1 MRYLLGLFVVSFGL
15 GAAYFLIEQLNIE
28 ERAVLLGVV
37 VGVAVAGPLALLIAL
52 ALRRAAASPAVRVPR
67 DDIVQTVPL
76 VVNVTA
82 PAAPPEPAR
91 LLPADMYQPVQVQT
105 LTGELSRA
113 GSAAELSSEPH
124 SPFRIVE
131 W

>member
-1 MRYLLGLFVVSFGL
+1 MQYLMRYLVGLFMIGL
-15 GAAYFLIEQLNIE
+15 GVGAAYFLIEPLSIE

-52 ALRRAAASPAVRVPR
+52 ALRRAARPAVTRMPG
-67 DDIVQTVPL
+67 DDIVRTMPL

-82 PAAPPEPAR
+82 PAPPPEPAR

-105 LTGELSRA
+105 LTA
-113 GSAAELSSEPH
+113 GNARELSSEPN

>member
-1 MRYLLGLFVVSFGL
+1 MRYLIGLFVVAFGL
-15 GAAYFLIEQLNIE
+15 GAAYFLIERLSLE
-28 ERAVLLGVV
+28 EQAVLLGVI
-37 VGVAVAGPLALLIAL
+37 VGVALAGPLALLIAL

-67 DDIVQTVPL
+67 DDVVQTVPL

-91 LLPADMYQPVQVQT
+91 LLPADMYRPVQVQT
-105 LTGELSRA
+105 LAA

>member
-1 MRYLLGLFVVSFGL
+1 
-15 GAAYFLIEQLNIE
+15 
-28 ERAVLLGVV
+28 
-37 VGVAVAGPLALLIAL
+37 
-52 ALRRAAASPAVRVPR
+52 VPG
-67 DDIVQTVPL
+67 DDIVRTMPL

-105 LTGELSRA
+105 LSA
-113 GSAAELSSEPH
+113 GNAMELSSEPN

>member
-1 MRYLLGLFVVSFGL
+1 MRYLMGLFAVGFGL
-15 GAAYFLIEQLNIE
+15 GAAYFLIERLSLE
-28 ERAVLLGVV
+28 EQAVFLGVI

-52 ALRRAAASPAVRVPR
+52 ALRRAAPVQRLPR
-67 DDIVQTVPL
+67 DEFVQPVPL

-82 PAAPPEPAR
+82 PAPPPEPAR
-91 LLPADMYQPVQVQT
+91 LLPADMYRPVQVQT
-105 LTGELSRA
+105 L
-113 GSAAELSSEPH
+113 AADSTTELSSEPH